1 MTAESTD
8 IKNLSQDELEHMM
21 LTLGQERYR
30 ARQLIKW
37 LYKQGVSD
45 FDEMTDLSK
54 AFRQTLRRRASIS
67 SLVPSRV
74 ETSVDGTEKFVFPLV
89 DGNHVESVLV
99 PDGTRLTLCI
109 STQVG
114 CALGCRFCLTGKMG
128 FIRNL
133 TPSEILNQILA
144 VQGHEPPERRLTNI
158 VLMGMGEPLA
168 NYDSTVTSIEM
179 MQNDLGFG
187 FSGRRITLSTSG
199 LVPAMERLMTS
210 LLRFQL
216 AVSLNA
222 ADDATRSFLM
232 PINKSHPMKR
242 VLEICRRFPLPPRER
257 VSFEYVLIDG
267 INDSPRDAHRLA
279 HLVKGIPCKI
289 NLIPLNESPD
299 LEFRRSTDEKV
310 DTFQMILLDSH
321 ITCTVRKSRGG
332 DISAACGQLG
342 GNSRRFPQNPPSNL
356 GI

>member
-1 MTAESTD
+1 MISESVLD
-8 IKNLSQDELEHMM
+8 IKDLNQADLEHMM
-21 LTLGQERYR
+21 LTLGQERHR

-37 LYKQGVSD
+37 LYQKGVGD

-54 AFRQTLRRRASIS
+54 TFRQTLRGRACIS

-74 ETSVDGTEKFVFPLV
+74 ETSADGTKKFVFPLV
-89 DGNHVESVLV
+89 DGNRVESVLV
-99 PDGTRLTLCI
+99 PNGPRLTLCI

-114 CALGCRFCLTGKMG
+114 CGLGCRFCLTGKMG

-144 VQGHEPPERRLTNI
+144 VQRHEPPERGLTNI

-199 LVPAMERLMTS
+199 FVPAMERLMTTG
-210 LLRFQL
+210 LRFQL

-232 PINKSHPMKR
+232 PINRSHPMKR

-257 VSFEYVLIDG
+257 VTFEYVLIDD

-279 HLVKGIPCKI
+279 HLVAGIPCKI
-289 NLIPLNESPD
+289 NLIPLNESPK
-299 LEFRRSTDEKV
+299 LEFRRPSDEKV
-310 DTFQMILLDSH
+310 HEFQMILLDRH
-321 ITCTVRKSRGG
+321 ITCIVRKSRGG

-342 GNSRRFPQNPPSNL
+342 GKPRRIVNPS
-356 GI
+356 